1 MDGNVLLLIGNW
13 LSGRKQRLTLGDQ
26 GHVQLASDFRKRLRA
41 AISCHLTQT
50 SKEST

>member
-1 MDGNVLLLIGNW
+1 LFQFVLIKLHII
-13 LSGRKQRLTLGDQ
+13 TLHRCTMYVGC
-26 GHVQLASDFRKRLRA
+26 VQLASDFRKRLRA